1 MKICPKDN
9 LEFNDSMQF
18 CSQCGSPLRELD
30 PRVDRIVGGS
40 YKILHRIGEG
50 WAGHVCKA
58 THVMIGKDVALK
70 VISCDEPLSKEQVE
84 QFRNWARAVTNLT
97 HGSIGLIHDLWLSER
112 KTIYIATELI
122 HGQNLRQ
129 VLSEEGPMPGE
140 FFLAVTRQI
149 CQALRAAHDQ
159 QIFHGDL
166 KPTNVMLT
174 SGDNEEVVAK
184 VLDFGTGSVLQIISG
199 ADEAL
204 AQELSVSFQGRC
216 VLVDPEYA
224 SPEQIEGKPADAR
237 SDVYSL
243 GIMMYEMLT
252 GARPFRN
259 NSAERL
265 LEAHL
270 SEPPRP
276 MREFKPQL
284 QIPKFI
290 ERAVMKALEKSPRQR
305 QQSIAELLDELD
317 AEITESE
324 VASRPEAAT
333 FWDRVRSLIGSG
345 GARRV
350 AEEAETELRRRPDAT
365 PPSAVL
371 DSTQSACLSK
381 IADGQ
386 VVQQWEISSLPLRI
400 GRSSRN
406 DVVLD
411 DHSVSRRHAR
421 VLLQDNR
428 LLILDEN
435 SSNGTFVNEKRTRL
449 KKLHHGDEI
458 QVGDVFLRFELK
470 PKQTN
475 AGGDVGT
482 PS

>member
-1 MKICPKDN
+1 VKICPKDN
-9 LEFNDSMQF
+9 LEFTDSMQF

-30 PRVDRIVGGS
+30 PSVDRIVGGS

-50 WAGHVCKA
+50 WAGYVCKA

-70 VISCDEPLSKEQVE
+70 VISTDEPLSKDQVE

-97 HGSIGLIHDLWLSER
+97 HANIGLIHDLWLSER

-122 HGQNLRQ
+122 RGQNLRQ
-129 VLSEEGPMPGE
+129 VLTEEGPMPGE
-140 FFLAVTRQI
+140 FFLAVMRQI
-149 CQALRAAHDQ
+149 CHALRAAHDQ

-174 SGDNEEVVAK
+174 SGDNGDVIAK
-184 VLDFGTGSVLQIISG
+184 VVDFGASRVLEIITSS
-199 ADEAL
+199 DETL
-204 AQELSVSFQGRC
+204 AQELSVSYEGRR
-216 VLVDPEYA
+216 VLADPEYA
-224 SPEQIEGKPADAR
+224 SPEQIEGKPLDAR

-243 GIMMYEMLT
+243 GVMMYEMLT
-252 GARPFRN
+252 GARPFRG
-259 NSAERL
+259 SSPEKVL
-265 LEAHL
+265 QAHL
-270 SEPPRP
+270 SEAPCP

-290 ERAVMKALEKSPRQR
+290 ERAVMKALEKAPRQR
-305 QQSIAELLDELD
+305 QQSIASLLDELD

-324 VASRPEAAT
+324 AASRPEVVS
-333 FWDRVRSLIGSG
+333 FWNRVRRLIGSA
-345 GARRV
+345 GATKTPQ
-350 AEEAETELRRRPDAT
+350 EPETELRPSKDVT

-371 DSTQSACLSK
+371 DSTQSAVLLR
-381 IADGQ
+381 IAEGE
-386 VVQQWEISSLPLRI
+386 VVQQWQISSLPLRI
-400 GRSSRN
+400 GRSARN

-421 VLLQDNR
+421 ILMQDNR

-435 SSNGTFVNEKRTRL
+435 SSNGTFVNDKRTRL

-458 QVGDVFLRFELK
+458 QVGDIFLRFELK
-470 PKQTN
+470 PTQTSADGD
-475 AGGDVGT
+475 AGT
-482 PS
+482 SS